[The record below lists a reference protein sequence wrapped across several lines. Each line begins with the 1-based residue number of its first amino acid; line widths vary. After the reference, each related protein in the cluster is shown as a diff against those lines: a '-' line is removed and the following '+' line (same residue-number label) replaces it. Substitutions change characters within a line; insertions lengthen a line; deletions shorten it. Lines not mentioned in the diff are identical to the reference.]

1 MIAVTAFTGDICIIQ
16 LQILHCSFEFVKAVG
31 NTISKVQLPKDQEIN
46 GRIVKHV
53 SGTGPLYI
61 CALKRIDD
69 SDEVYLKVSSLFAQ
83 NKSRSTVKT
92 IGVLSIK
99 GTVAQLKERLN
110 KKLP

>member
-53 SGTGPLYI
+53 SGTGPLY
-61 CALKRIDD
+61 R
-69 SDEVYLKVSSLFAQ
+69 VYK
-83 NKSRSTVKT
+83 KK
-92 IGVLSIK
+92 
-99 GTVAQLKERLN
+99 LN
-110 KKLP
+110 KPEIAHQLCKAPQCTKFFIKIGCLGSDNVV